1 MGKFKGWQLSAES
14 EVWFVTILQ
23 ISSEHEIVLLSP
35 AHAANKFVFFPKW
48 NPVALE
54 AISLNP
60 ILLAIHDTWITIHLF
75 FFEPFSLTATSA
87 TVVTPVPCLSILW
100 TDWTERRESD
110 KPLRQQEIS
119 QTWLK
124 PMSKW
129 EQSKSARK
137 LCELCKRLPANSKL
151 LWNLE
156 AGSTPQTLPGT
167 SGAVQSKQF
176 ASKRNPFTASWK
188 RKMQSLQLVKMD
200 SRKRCLCSCPLSKQ
214 LLGSASRGQVT
225 RLSRLK
231 MALVEKPIRSNW
243 ADKCTAQIQPILQP
257 ARIRF
262 VFSSFASFLFLWLG
276 HSSWILR
283 QIN

>member
-1 MGKFKGWQLSAES
+1 MGKIKGSQVSAES
-14 EVWFVTILQ
+14 EVWFVTILKN
-23 ISSEHEIVLLSP
+23 SSEHHIVLLSP
-35 AHAANKFVFFPKW
+35 AHAANKLAFFPEW

-54 AISLNP
+54 AIFLDP
-60 ILLAIHDTWITIHLF
+60 VLLTIHDTWIAIYLF
-75 FFEPFSLTATSA
+75 LFEPFSLTATSA

-100 TDWTERRESD
+100 ADWTEWRGSD
-110 KPLRQQEIS
+110 KPLRQQEMS

-156 AGSTPQTLPGT
+156 AGSSPQTLPGT

-176 ASKRNPFTASWK
+176 ARRRNPFTASWK
-188 RKMQSLQLVKMD
+188 RKIQSLQLVKMD
-200 SRKRCLCSCPLSKQ
+200 SRKLCLLCSCLLSKQ
-214 LLGSASRGQVT
+214 LLGSLASRGQIT

-231 MALVEKPIRSNW
+231 MALVEKPIRSKW

-262 VFSSFASFLFLWLG
+262 VFSSFASFFLWLG
-276 HSSWILR
+276 YLKL
-283 QIN
+283 NTATN